1 MLQQQ
6 GRQGL
11 FAALGCISSH
21 HGIELSVYVY
31 FATFIAQAALCW
43 AFFLVHFFWYMVS
56 KEAMSLEFSF
66 KPLAD

>member
-1 MLQQQ
+1 MS
-6 GRQGL
+6 RT
-11 FAALGCISSH
+11 
-21 HGIELSVYVY
+21 ELSVYVY